1 MLLNRQQLAMSLCQ
15 LTQGD
20 YELLNDIIIS
30 YVNNLNDNEF
40 DNLEDYVNSN
50 LGEII
55 WGFLLTTHHNNEH
68 FVNNNST
75 LITPMKLTPIAAN
88 QTLVSY
94 NNGKEVLFSYS
105 TPVAGYS
112 PELGYIRTNKYYS
125 KTTTKHINKYLN
137 DNYHNLDCIFES
149 VNQEVIDNMVG

>member
-1 MLLNRQQLAMSLCQ
+1 
-15 LTQGD
+15 
-20 YELLNDIIIS
+20 
-30 YVNNLNDNEF
+30 
-40 DNLEDYVNSN
+40 
-50 LGEII
+50 
-55 WGFLLTTHHNNEH
+55 
-68 FVNNNST
+68 
-75 LITPMKLTPIAAN
+75 MKLTPIAAN

-112 PELGYIRTNKYYS
+112 TELGYICTNKYYS

-137 DNYHNLDCIFES
+137 DNYHNLDCIFER